1 MLIRSEDIAIE
12 RGGVLLEPNPT
23 DEREA
28 EGILNPA
35 VAGDYLLYRAVAK
48 GNYSRLM
55 VAKLIRTGDPAEP
68 VKAAKLDKVVL
79 EPTTAY
85 ELVREGRG
93 GIEDPRVTQLTDGTY
108 CMFYTGFG
116 RASGFKRQ
124 APLVA
129 VATSQDGLH
138 WLRQGRLV
146 FTSHQHAGQIVDFN
160 VVPNKDTVLFSEKI
174 NGRYALL
181 HRPMFTQLQAK
192 QLKVPWR
199 GIWYAEADNIF
210 GPWENHAL
218 VLGPQF
224 DWENGGVGAG
234 VPPIHFQ
241 DVWVHIYH
249 GFTKK
254 EKIKRR
260 YSAGV
265 FMTLHSDRK
274 QVIYRS
280 EHAILEPQLLQEQE
294 GTVPHVV
301 FPTAVWEN
309 DKQLSTLMIFWGAAD
324 TRIMWGTLHLPA
336 DVLGPALDGQHPL
349 VR

>member
-1 MLIRSEDIAIE
+1 MLLPPPDISIQ
-12 RGGVLLEPNPT
+12 RGGILLEPDPA

-48 GNYSRLM
+48 GNFSRLM
-55 VAKLIRTGDPAEP
+55 AAELIRTGDPENPIRAE
-68 VKAAKLDKVVL
+68 KLGKVVM

-85 ELVREGRG
+85 ELTHEENRG
-93 GIEDPRVTQLTDGTY
+93 GIEDPRVTQLDDGTY

-129 VATSQDGLH
+129 IATSRDGLR

-146 FTSHQHAGQIVDFN
+146 FASYQHQGEIIDFN
-160 VVPNKDTVLFSEKI
+160 VIPNKDMVLFSEKV

-181 HRPMFTQLQAK
+181 HRPMFTRVQA
-192 QLKVPWR
+192 LRWKVPWR

-210 GPWENHAL
+210 GPWEDHAQ
-218 VLGPQF
+218 VLGPKYE
-224 DWENGGVGAG
+224 WEHGGVGAG
-234 VPPIHFQ
+234 VPPIRMR
-241 DVWVHIYH
+241 DAWLHIYH

-254 EKIKRR
+254 IKTKRR

-265 FMTLHSDRK
+265 FITSHADPK
-274 QVIYRS
+274 QVLYRS
-280 EHAILEPQLLQEQE
+280 EHAILEPQLVQEQE
-294 GTVPHVV
+294 GIVPHVV

-309 DKQLSTLMIFWGAAD
+309 DRQPSNLAIFWGAAD

-336 DVLGPALDGQHPL
+336 DVLAAVDDGKHAA
-349 VR
+349 